1 LGISRA
7 LFGFCVSVSLAS
19 IGAAQAQ
26 PAGGKFSF
34 DLDREPIASLD
45 GEWRFHPG
53 DDPLWSQ
60 PDFDDNG
67 WTLIGTGQSWYTQ
80 GFPHLDG
87 FAWYRATIQIP
98 DKPQDLSLLVPYVV
112 TSYQVFADG
121 QLLGGVGAMPP
132 EKHPVG
138 QFRVWA
144 VYHLPPTTSHTR
156 TVVLAFRVWHSHIWQ
171 DFIGGE
177 INDGLRLGSTPL
189 IEQRKATERIRF
201 LWSNGAA
208 FCLALIAFLAA
219 CAALGFWRK
228 YRSEKEYAWFAAA
241 QFLYVIVTVL
251 NASKRQM
258 VVDVAEFDLAFGI
271 LTAAWGWTTMCFF
284 RILLGGRRDWL
295 FRVILGC
302 FAALALLSILES
314 FPVLI
319 GHDSSPFSIVLMNE
333 SNDVLTV
340 VPYFWVVGLLLHR
353 AVQGRFDAR
362 LLLAPVLL
370 QQLAQLVD
378 NLNWIFIF
386 VVGHQPAAYHFF
398 YSFWQWPFPI
408 SIPNICDLYFFAG
421 MLSIF
426 VLRFLR
432 TSRVEDAHQ
441 REFEAARTVQEVLI
455 PHDTPVL
462 PGFTVETVY
471 LPAGVVG
478 GDFFQVLPVADGVLA
493 VVGDVSGKG
502 MAAAMT
508 VSLLVG
514 TFRTLAHYTQSPGE
528 ILAAMNQR
536 MLGRNSGGFT
546 TCLVLTASPAGIL
559 TVANAGHIPP
569 YVAGKELHVENGL
582 PLGLSAATVYEESS
596 FHFGPGQQ
604 LTLMTDGVVE
614 ARSATGELFGFERTA
629 AISAHPAENIAHA
642 AQQFGQEDDITVL
655 TLTFASVEVFHA

>member
-1 LGISRA
+1 MGISRA
-7 LFGFCVSVSLAS
+7 LLGICVSVSLGC
-19 IGAAQAQ
+19 ICAAQAQ

-45 GEWRFHPG
+45 GQWRFHAG
-53 DDPLWSQ
+53 DDPRWSQ
-60 PDFDDNG
+60 PDFDDNN
-67 WTLIGTGQSWYTQ
+67 WTLIRTGQSWYTQ
-80 GFPHLDG
+80 GFPQLDG

-112 TSYQVFADG
+112 TSYQVFANG
-121 QLLGGVGAMPP
+121 QLLGGVGAIPP
-132 EKHPVG
+132 RKHPVG

-144 VYHLPPTTSHTR
+144 VYHLPPTNSNTR
-156 TVVLAFRVWHSHIWQ
+156 TVVLAFRVWHSPVWQ
-171 DFIGGE
+171 DLIGGE
-177 INDGLRLGSTPL
+177 INDGLRLGATPI

-201 LWSNGAA
+201 LWSNCAA

-228 YRSEKEYAWFAAA
+228 HPNEKEYVWFAAA

-251 NASKRQM
+251 NASRRQM
-258 VVDVAEFDLAFGI
+258 VVDVMEFDLVIGI

-314 FPVLI
+314 VPVLVRPELP
-319 GHDSSPFSIVLMNE
+319 PFSIVLMNV
-333 SNDVLTV
+333 SSDMLTV
-340 VPYFWVVGLLLHR
+340 IPYFWVVGLLLHR
-353 AVQGRFDAR
+353 TVQGRFDAR

-370 QQLAQLVD
+370 QQLAQLAD
-378 NLNWIFIF
+378 NLHWIFIF
-386 VVGHQPAAYHFF
+386 VAGHEPAAYHSF

-441 REFEAARTVQEVLI
+441 REFEAARTVQQVMI
-455 PHDTPVL
+455 PHDTPTL
-462 PGFTVETVY
+462 RGFTVETVY

-478 GDFFQVLPVADGVLA
+478 GDFFQVLPVGGGALA

-502 MAAAMT
+502 IAAAMT

-536 MLGRNSGGFT
+536 MLGRNNGGFT

-596 FHFGPGQQ
+596 FQFGQGQQ
-604 LTLMTDGVVE
+604 LTLLTDGVVE
-614 ARSATGELFGFERTA
+614 ARNAQGELFGFEHTA
-629 AISAHPAENIAHA
+629 AISTRSAEEIAHA
-642 AQQFGQEDDITVL
+642 ARQFGQEDDITVL
-655 TLTFASVEVFHA
+655 TIALSPNEVLLA